1 MAYETTAA
9 KKPVNLSVN
18 SDLLRQAKEL
28 KVNVSQVL
36 EVALA
41 SQVKRLREAQWLED
55 NKAAIE
61 AYNQH
66 VEENG
71 LPFEAVRQRLWKGL
85 GKPDTPWA
93 KTISMCC
100 LTMRWQPTFPLC
112 WTSKAGCS
120 RPWARV
126 WWRQ

>member
-1 MAYETTAA
+1 MAYESTAA

-55 NKAAIE
+55 NRQAID
-61 AYNQH
+61 AYNRH

-71 LPFEAVRQRLWKGL
+71 LPFEPVRQRLWSGL
-85 GKPDTPWA
+85 SKPDAP
-93 KTISMCC
+93 
-100 LTMRWQPTFPLC
+100 
-112 WTSKAGCS
+112 
-120 RPWARV
+120 
-126 WWRQ
+126 

>member
-1 MAYETTAA
+1 MTYESTAA

-41 SQVKRLREAQWLED
+41 SQVKRLREEQWLED
-55 NKAAIE
+55 NKEAID
-61 AYNQH
+61 AYNRR

-71 LPFEAVRQRLWKGL
+71 LWNDAWRDALWS
-85 GKPDTPWA
+85 GKE
-93 KTISMCC
+93 
-100 LTMRWQPTFPLC
+100 L
-112 WTSKAGCS
+112 
-120 RPWARV
+120 
-126 WWRQ
+126 

>member
-1 MAYETTAA
+1 MRMPYKGIAMAYESTAA

-41 SQVKRLREAQWLED
+41 SQVKRLREAQWLEE
-55 NKAAIE
+55 NKEAID
-61 AYNQH
+61 AYNRH

-71 LPFEAVRQRLWKGL
+71 LPFDGVRQRLWTGL
-85 GKPDTPWA
+85 TRPE
-93 KTISMCC
+93 
-100 LTMRWQPTFPLC
+100 MR
-112 WTSKAGCS
+112 
-120 RPWARV
+120 
-126 WWRQ
+126 

>member
-1 MAYETTAA
+1 MAYESTAV

-55 NKAAIE
+55 NKEAID
-61 AYNQH
+61 AYNRH

-71 LPFEAVRQRLWKGL
+71 LPFDGVRHRLWSGL
-85 GKPDTPWA
+85 TTPEA
-93 KTISMCC
+93 
-100 LTMRWQPTFPLC
+100 P
-112 WTSKAGCS
+112 
-120 RPWARV
+120 
-126 WWRQ
+126 

>member
-85 GKPDTPWA
+85 GKPDTP
-93 KTISMCC
+93 
-100 LTMRWQPTFPLC
+100 
-112 WTSKAGCS
+112 
-120 RPWARV
+120 
-126 WWRQ
+126 

>member
-1 MAYETTAA
+1 MAYESTAA

-41 SQVKRLREAQWLED
+41 NQVKSLREAQWLAD
-55 NKAAIE
+55 NQEAIDG
-61 AYNQH
+61 YNRH

-71 LPFEAVRQRLWKGL
+71 LWNEAWRDALWT
-85 GKPDTPWA
+85 GKP
-93 KTISMCC
+93 
-100 LTMRWQPTFPLC
+100 L
-112 WTSKAGCS
+112 
-120 RPWARV
+120 
-126 WWRQ
+126 

>member
-1 MAYETTAA
+1 MAYESTAA

-55 NKAAIE
+55 NKEAID
-61 AYNQH
+61 AYNRH

-71 LPFEAVRQRLWKGL
+71 LPFDSLRQRSWSGL
-85 GKPDTPWA
+85 TRPDTP
-93 KTISMCC
+93 
-100 LTMRWQPTFPLC
+100 
-112 WTSKAGCS
+112 
-120 RPWARV
+120 
-126 WWRQ
+126 

>member
-1 MAYETTAA
+1 MAYESTAA

-41 SQVKRLREAQWLED
+41 NQVKSLREAQWLAD
-55 NKAAIE
+55 NQEAIDG
-61 AYNQH
+61 YNRH

-71 LPFEAVRQRLWKGL
+71 LWNEAWRDALWT
-85 GKPDTPWA
+85 GKA
-93 KTISMCC
+93 
-100 LTMRWQPTFPLC
+100 L
-112 WTSKAGCS
+112 
-120 RPWARV
+120 
-126 WWRQ
+126 

>member
-1 MAYETTAA
+1 MPHKGIAMAYESTAA

-55 NKAAIE
+55 NKEAID
-61 AYNQH
+61 AYNRH

-71 LPFEAVRQRLWKGL
+71 LPFDSLRQRSWSGL
-85 GKPDTPWA
+85 TRPDTP
-93 KTISMCC
+93 
-100 LTMRWQPTFPLC
+100 
-112 WTSKAGCS
+112 
-120 RPWARV
+120 
-126 WWRQ
+126 

>member
-1 MAYETTAA
+1 MRMIYKGTAMAYESTAT

-55 NKAAIE
+55 NKEAID
-61 AYNQH
+61 AYNRH

-71 LPFEAVRQRLWKGL
+71 LWNDAWRDALWS
-85 GKPDTPWA
+85 GKE
-93 KTISMCC
+93 
-100 LTMRWQPTFPLC
+100 L
-112 WTSKAGCS
+112 
-120 RPWARV
+120 
-126 WWRQ
+126 

>member
-1 MAYETTAA
+1 MAYESTAA

-41 SQVKRLREAQWLED
+41 NQVKSLREAQWLAD
-55 NKAAIE
+55 NQKAIDG
-61 AYNQH
+61 YNRH

-71 LPFEAVRQRLWKGL
+71 LWNEAWRDALWA
-85 GKPDTPWA
+85 GKA
-93 KTISMCC
+93 
-100 LTMRWQPTFPLC
+100 L
-112 WTSKAGCS
+112 
-120 RPWARV
+120 
-126 WWRQ
+126 

>member
-1 MAYETTAA
+1 MAYESTAA

-55 NKAAIE
+55 NREAID
-61 AYNQH
+61 AYNRH

-71 LPFEAVRQRLWKGL
+71 LPFEPVRQRLWSGL
-85 GKPDTPWA
+85 SNPDTP
-93 KTISMCC
+93 
-100 LTMRWQPTFPLC
+100 
-112 WTSKAGCS
+112 
-120 RPWARV
+120 
-126 WWRQ
+126 

>member
-1 MAYETTAA
+1 MAYESTAA

-41 SQVKRLREAQWLED
+41 SEVKRLREAQWLED
-55 NKAAIE
+55 NKEAID
-61 AYNQH
+61 AYNRH

-71 LPFEAVRQRLWKGL
+71 LWNDAWRDALWS
-85 GKPDTPWA
+85 GKE
-93 KTISMCC
+93 
-100 LTMRWQPTFPLC
+100 L
-112 WTSKAGCS
+112 
-120 RPWARV
+120 
-126 WWRQ
+126 

>member
-1 MAYETTAA
+1 MAYESTAA

-41 SQVKRLREAQWLED
+41 NQVKSLREAQWLAD
-55 NKAAIE
+55 NHEAIDG
-61 AYNQH
+61 YNRH

-71 LPFEAVRQRLWKGL
+71 LWNEAWRDALWT
-85 GKPDTPWA
+85 GKA
-93 KTISMCC
+93 
-100 LTMRWQPTFPLC
+100 L
-112 WTSKAGCS
+112 
-120 RPWARV
+120 
-126 WWRQ
+126 

>member
-1 MAYETTAA
+1 MAYESTAT

-36 EVALA
+36 EVALT

-55 NKAAIE
+55 NKEAID
-61 AYNQH
+61 AYNRH

-71 LPFEAVRQRLWKGL
+71 LPFEPVRQRLWSGL
-85 GKPDTPWA
+85 SKPDAP
-93 KTISMCC
+93 
-100 LTMRWQPTFPLC
+100 
-112 WTSKAGCS
+112 
-120 RPWARV
+120 
-126 WWRQ
+126 

>member
-1 MAYETTAA
+1 MPYKGIAMAYESTAA

-41 SQVKRLREAQWLED
+41 NQVKSLREAQWLAD
-55 NKAAIE
+55 NQEAIDG
-61 AYNQH
+61 YNRH

-71 LPFEAVRQRLWKGL
+71 LWNEAWRDALWT
-85 GKPDTPWA
+85 GKA
-93 KTISMCC
+93 
-100 LTMRWQPTFPLC
+100 L
-112 WTSKAGCS
+112 
-120 RPWARV
+120 
-126 WWRQ
+126 

>member
-1 MAYETTAA
+1 MRMINKGTAMAYESTAT

-55 NKAAIE
+55 NKEAID
-61 AYNQH
+61 AYNRR

-71 LPFEAVRQRLWKGL
+71 LWNDAWRDALWS
-85 GKPDTPWA
+85 GKE
-93 KTISMCC
+93 
-100 LTMRWQPTFPLC
+100 L
-112 WTSKAGCS
+112 
-120 RPWARV
+120 
-126 WWRQ
+126 

>member
-1 MAYETTAA
+1 MAYESTAA

-55 NKAAIE
+55 NKEAID
-61 AYNQH
+61 AYNRH

-71 LPFEAVRQRLWKGL
+71 LPFEPVRQRLWSGL
-85 GKPDTPWA
+85 SKPEAP
-93 KTISMCC
+93 
-100 LTMRWQPTFPLC
+100 
-112 WTSKAGCS
+112 
-120 RPWARV
+120 
-126 WWRQ
+126 

>member
-1 MAYETTAA
+1 MAYESTAA
-9 KKPVNLSVN
+9 KKPVNLTVN

-55 NKAAIE
+55 NKEAID
-61 AYNQH
+61 AYNRH

-71 LPFEAVRQRLWKGL
+71 LPFEPVRQRLWSGL
-85 GKPDTPWA
+85 SKPDAP
-93 KTISMCC
+93 
-100 LTMRWQPTFPLC
+100 
-112 WTSKAGCS
+112 
-120 RPWARV
+120 
-126 WWRQ
+126 

>member
-1 MAYETTAA
+1 MAYESTAA

-55 NKAAIE
+55 NKAAID
-61 AYNQH
+61 AYNRH

-71 LPFEAVRQRLWKGL
+71 LPFDSLRQRSWSGL
-85 GKPDTPWA
+85 TRPDTP
-93 KTISMCC
+93 
-100 LTMRWQPTFPLC
+100 
-112 WTSKAGCS
+112 
-120 RPWARV
+120 
-126 WWRQ
+126 

>member
-1 MAYETTAA
+1 MAYESTAA

-55 NKAAIE
+55 NKEAID
-61 AYNQH
+61 AYNRH

-71 LPFEAVRQRLWKGL
+71 LPFDRVRQRLWSGL
-85 GKPDTPWA
+85 T
-93 KTISMCC
+93 TH
-100 LTMRWQPTFPLC
+100 
-112 WTSKAGCS
+112 KA
-120 RPWARV
+120 P
-126 WWRQ
+126 

>member
-1 MAYETTAA
+1 MAYESTAA

-41 SQVKRLREAQWLED
+41 NQVKSLREAQWLAD
-55 NKAAIE
+55 NQEAIDG
-61 AYNQH
+61 YNRH

-71 LPFEAVRQRLWKGL
+71 LWNEAWRDAL
-85 GKPDTPWA
+85 
-93 KTISMCC
+93 
-100 LTMRWQPTFPLC
+100 
-112 WTSKAGCS
+112 
-120 RPWARV
+120 WARKAL
-126 WWRQ
+126 

>member
-1 MAYETTAA
+1 MRMIYKGTAMAYESTAA

-41 SQVKRLREAQWLED
+41 SQVKRLREAQWLEA
-55 NKAAIE
+55 NKEAID
-61 AYNQH
+61 AYNRQ

-71 LPFEAVRQRLWKGL
+71 LPFDGVRQRLWSGL
-85 GKPDTPWA
+85 TTPEA
-93 KTISMCC
+93 
-100 LTMRWQPTFPLC
+100 P
-112 WTSKAGCS
+112 
-120 RPWARV
+120 
-126 WWRQ
+126 